1 MKRTNLLLGVL
12 LVGQLTFFG
21 LVYAFC
27 GSPSGTQAARQLL
40 LAGVKREAVQKIT
53 IADNDGKKVILAHRG
68 DKWVLPERADHPAD
82 TKKVDRV
89 LGQLLGLE
97 SVYLVSRSP
106 AHHNE
111 FEVAAHKFRR
121 RVTLEGKEGL
131 QKQIFVGKSGSSGFT
146 NVRLASGPEVYA
158 VEDLK
163 YWELGTRVADW
174 AQKKVVDE
182 DSKRVARLDIA
193 KGGQHYLL
201 ERTTLAGWQLAGQ
214 PVKKSEGDVLASKA
228 VQLDMSDILGLRDD
242 AEVKKKLAA
251 GKDEITITVS
261 LAADPLP
268 AKPQEQSAPP
278 GGGGQSQEQ
287 AADKQQPAAPT
298 INQTIVLHLWR
309 HPEKNNVLYLVRDD
323 SQYAYQVDKWR
334 VSKFLDFDPDKV
346 LEKNETK
353 PAK

>member
-53 IADNDGKKVILAHRG
+53 IADNDGKKVILAPRG

-174 AQKKVVDE
+174 AQKKVVT
-182 DSKRVARLDIA
+182 
-193 KGGQHYLL
+193 
-201 ERTTLAGWQLAGQ
+201 RTASGWLAWTSPRA
-214 PVKKSEGDVLASKA
+214 AS
-228 VQLDMSDILGLRDD
+228 
-242 AEVKKKLAA
+242 
-251 GKDEITITVS
+251 TTCWN
-261 LAADPLP
+261 
-268 AKPQEQSAPP
+268 APP
-278 GGGGQSQEQ
+278 WPVGSW
-287 AADKQQPAAPT
+287 PASPS
-298 INQTIVLHLWR
+298 R
-309 HPEKNNVLYLVRDD
+309 SP
-323 SQYAYQVDKWR
+323 R
-334 VSKFLDFDPDKV
+334 VTSW
-346 LEKNETK
+346 
-353 PAK
+353 PARPCSST